1 MSELKSKIKVK
12 MGSERN
18 FGFVF
23 SIIFLILS
31 LYPLYKGGSIRFIFL
46 IISIMFLFLSI
57 FFPKILKIPNKLWF
71 KFGQLLGY
79 IVSPIVMLLIYIIV
93 FFPIGIFFK
102 LFRKDLLNIKI
113 DIKKSSYWIN
123 KEDRSSTMK
132 NQF

>member
-1 MSELKSKIKVK
+1 
-12 MGSERN
+12 MGSERS
-18 FGFVF
+18 FGLVF

-31 LYPLYKGGSIRFIFL
+31 LYPLYQEGSIHFIFL
-46 IISIMFLFLSI
+46 IISIVFFFLSI

-79 IVSPIVMLLIYIIV
+79 IISPIVMLLIYIIV

-123 KEDRSSTMK
+123 KEESSSTMK